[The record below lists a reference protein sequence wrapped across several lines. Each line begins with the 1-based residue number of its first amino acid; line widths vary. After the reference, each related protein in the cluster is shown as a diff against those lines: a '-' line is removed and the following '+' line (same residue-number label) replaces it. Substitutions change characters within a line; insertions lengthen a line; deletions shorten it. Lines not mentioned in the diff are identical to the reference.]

1 MNKNQ
6 KIKSISGYL
15 KEMSEAVKE
24 LDSMPQQKAKEVSIR
39 SLQSSGVLTKRGAV
53 KKSIC
58 TIHG

>member
-39 SLQSSGVLTKRGAV
+39 SLQSSGVLTKSGAV